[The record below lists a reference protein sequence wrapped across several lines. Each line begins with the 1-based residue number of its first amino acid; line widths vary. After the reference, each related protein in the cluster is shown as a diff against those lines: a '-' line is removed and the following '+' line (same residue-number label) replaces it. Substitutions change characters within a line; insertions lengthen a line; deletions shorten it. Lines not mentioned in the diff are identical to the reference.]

1 MIRTLSFLERTL
13 GVELLR
19 VNKSLN
25 TVYQVKIIGFES
37 DNGRRYTPEALKNAR
52 KLYEGIKVNVDHP
65 PNPDDSRSVYD
76 RIGKLSNIKFIEG
89 KGLFGDLWLLPSH
102 KMTPEVYDAAALM
115 PDMFGLSHNAQGEGE
130 DDEDGIF
137 VVHKITEVRHVDL
150 VADPATTRSLSESR
164 KTPKTRFKMAMK
176 EEDKEPMEAEY
187 EDKETEEAADMSQQV
202 IDIMTGDGSDEE
214 KASAIIDLCSGDK
227 ETQEADEPED
237 EDTKEGD
244 SEVSEA
250 QDDEM
255 EDDEETEEED
265 DPKEASES
273 KKYKKQKKNL
283 KTLQE
288 QLNLFKK
295 QLFIRRLFEAN
306 KIPVEK
312 KLMEEL
318 KNGSYSFIRAMVKKL
333 AIANK
338 SVRPKSGSPVMEQK
352 SFKMATGTDVY
363 QWLLN

>member
-1 MIRTLSFLERTL
+1 MERTL

-65 PNPDDSRSVYD
+65 ANPDDSRSVYD

-164 KTPKTRFKMAMK
+164 KTPKRRLKMAMK

-187 EDKETEEAADMSQQV
+187 EDKETEEAADMNQQV

-214 KASAIIDLCSGDK
+214 KASAIIALCNGDS
-227 ETQEADEPED
+227 ETQEAEEPE
-237 EDTKEGD
+237 EDKK
-244 SEVSEA
+244 
-250 QDDEM
+250 
-255 EDDEETEEED
+255 EDDVEEAMDSDSMDEEVMDEED
-265 DPKEASES
+265 EPKEASES
-273 KKYKKQKKNL
+273 KKYKKQTANL
-283 KTLQE
+283 KNLQE

-333 AIANK
+333 AIVNK